1 MLISKQT
8 DQSQQIKHWMWQK
21 WKKTTNIVT
30 TEWAKSSQT

>member
-21 WKKTTNIVT
+21 WKKQPI
-30 TEWAKSSQT
+30 